1 MSTQISSTDRETLRG
16 LAGRLAEIAALPDG
30 AETAKRWA
38 ALNDLKSIRPM
49 VRVYQLPWRELDVD
63 GELALKCEADWA
75 RKVEER
81 FRRQLYQWKHMR
93 WDMVIE
99 SVYCTPKVVRSTGLG
114 ISTVKDEIPHDKEG
128 GVTAK
133 HYHCQI
139 SEESDIEK
147 IQFPELSLDQAAT
160 DEIFSRMSKLF
171 EGILEVKVQGEVAHN
186 YSPWDRLTEWCN
198 PQQILMD
205 LIMRPDFIRAMME
218 RLTSAY
224 MSEMD
229 QLEKLEALDIGS
241 GNFGVGQGGLGYTN
255 DLPGQ
260 DAAPEPVKF
269 AHQWGG
275 SQAQIFSEVS
285 PEMHEEFALSYESR
299 FLERFGMTYYG
310 CCEPL
315 DRKVDIIARN
325 IPNLRKIS
333 MSCWVD
339 PTRGAEAIAGRY
351 VYSAKPNPAFVA
363 TDGDWDKK
371 SARAEL
377 ERILGAN
384 EGKNVEL
391 ILKDVSTVRFKPQRA
406 WEWVEIATEMAREYE
421 S

>member
-1 MSTQISSTDRETLRG
+1 MTLAVTPGDRNVLRE
-16 LAGRLAEIAALPDG
+16 LANRIAEIAALPDH
-30 AETAKRWA
+30 AETAGRWA
-38 ALNDLKSIRPM
+38 ALNDLNSTRPT

-63 GELALKCEADWA
+63 GELELKCESGWA
-75 RKVEER
+75 RSAEED

-99 SVYCTPKVVRSTGLG
+99 PVFRVQRVVRSTGLG
-114 ISTVKDEIPHDKEG
+114 ISAQKDEIPHDEAG

-139 SEESDIEK
+139 ADEADIEK
-147 IQFPELSLDQAAT
+147 IRFPELSLDAAAT
-160 DEIFSRMSKLF
+160 DACFSLASEVF
-171 EGILEVKVQGEVAHN
+171 EGLLEVRVEGRVAHN

-198 PQQILMD
+198 PQQLLMD
-205 LIMRPDFIRAMME
+205 YAIRPEFIHAAMD

-224 MSEMD
+224 MHEMD
-229 QLEKLEALDIGS
+229 QLEKLEALSIGS

-255 DLPGQ
+255 DLPAR
-260 DAAPEPVKF
+260 DAAPEPVRF

-285 PEMHEEFALSYESR
+285 PEMHEEFALAYERR
-299 FLERFGMTYYG
+299 FMDRFGMTYYG

-315 DRKVDIIARN
+315 DRKVDVVARN
-325 IPNLRKIS
+325 FSNLRKIS

-339 PTRGAEAIAGRY
+339 PQRGANAIAGRF
-351 VYSAKPNPAFVA
+351 VYSAKPNPAFLA
-363 TDGDWDKK
+363 TDGDWDRK

-377 ERILGAN
+377 ERILAAN
-384 EGKNVEL
+384 EGRNVEL
-391 ILKDVSTVRFKPQRA
+391 ILKDVSTVRFQPRRV
-406 WEWVEIATEMAREYE
+406 WEWTRMAMDMVAEYE
-421 S
+421 T